1 MAKDIPARPALT
13 AKGART
19 RAQIVAAA
27 ARLIHER
34 GVPGTTIEDVRS
46 AAEVS
51 SSQLYHYFVDK
62 DELVQAVVDYQA
74 DAVVNNQTSVDL
86 ATPAGLKAWRDMVI
100 AEAGNSHGQGGCPLG
115 SLGGQLA
122 ESDPQARDLVA
133 TGFGRW
139 SSVLHGGLKDLQD
152 AGHLRADV
160 DVEDLAVTLL
170 AVLQGGLLWAQIQR
184 DTRSLETAIDTVL
197 TLVTVR

>member
-34 GVPGTTIEDVRS
+34 GVPGTTIEDVRL

-74 DAVVNNQTSVDL
+74 EVIVDNQKHADL
-86 ATPAGLKAWRDMVI
+86 ATPAGLRAWRDMVI
-100 AEAGNSHGQGGCPLG
+100 AEAGKSHGQGGCPLG
-115 SLGGQLA
+115 SLGSQLA

-139 SSVLHGGLKDLQD
+139 SSALHDGLKDLKD
-152 AGHLRADV
+152 AGHLRDDV
-160 DVEDLAVTLL
+160 DVEALAVTLL
-170 AVLQGGLLWAQIQR
+170 AVLQGGLLLAQVHR
-184 DTRSLETAIDTVL
+184 DARSLETAIDTVL
-197 TLVTVR
+197 SLVTV